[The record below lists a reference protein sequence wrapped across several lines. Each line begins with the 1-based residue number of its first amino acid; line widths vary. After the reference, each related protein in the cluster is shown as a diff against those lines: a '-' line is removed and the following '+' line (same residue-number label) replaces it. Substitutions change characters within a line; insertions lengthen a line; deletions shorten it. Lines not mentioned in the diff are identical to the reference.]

1 MTAWAGSDTD
11 HPSGEHLKFFNR
23 PVTESV
29 TAREADTEEPLVL
42 NVSTVT
48 IELSELG
55 TRVLGETDSSGIPVY
70 KECCTPGSVG
80 SQ

>member
-11 HPSGEHLKFFNR
+11 HPSGEHLIFFNR

-29 TAREADTEEPLVL
+29 KAQEADTEEPLVM
-42 NVSTVT
+42 NVSTVAYLY
-48 IELSELG
+48 IKNVAL
-55 TRVLGETDSSGIPVY
+55 R
-70 KECCTPGSVG
+70 SVG